1 MGSDPIF
8 RHTARMLVPVILSGG
23 SGTRLW
29 PLSRKLLPKQF
40 LPLVSA
46 RTMIQETVL
55 RVAALPDC
63 GAPLLVAGDEQRF
76 LAAEQMREIGVR
88 PASILLEPIGR
99 NTAPAIAAAALL
111 AKAAEPKALLLVLPS
126 DHAIRNLAA
135 FHAAVAQARRAAE
148 AGMLATFGM
157 RPSGPE
163 TGFGYIEAGAPL
175 PGLPGARAIKR
186 FVEKPDAPTAQRFV
200 QSGSFLWNSGMFL
213 FGAAR
218 FLEELGA
225 HRPAILEAV
234 RRAVAGAARDLD
246 FLRLEEKAFAAAAAE
261 PVDVAV
267 MEQTQAGAV
276 IECELGWSDVGSFD
290 KLWELGEKD
299 AQGNVA
305 QGDVALHGA
314 SGCYVRADGRHVAVL
329 GAENLVIV
337 ETGDAL
343 LVATRERAQEVKEVV
358 ARLEREKRSEHL
370 SHARVYRPWGYYESV
385 DGGERFQVKRL
396 MVKPGQALS
405 LQRHRKRA
413 EHWVVVSGRARVTR
427 EGEVHLVEENESIF
441 IPLGAKHRLENPGV
455 EPLFVVEVQ
464 SGTYFGEDD
473 IERFDDR
480 YNRS

>member
-1 MGSDPIF
+1 
-8 RHTARMLVPVILSGG
+8 MLVPVILSGG

-40 LPLVSA
+40 LPLVSE

-55 RVAALPDC
+55 RLAGLPDC
-63 GAPLLVAGDEQRF
+63 GAPLLVAGNEQRF
-76 LAAEQMREIGVR
+76 LAAEQMREIGAR
-88 PASILLEPIGR
+88 PARILLEPAGR
-99 NTAPAIAAAALL
+99 NTAPAIAAAALVAL
-111 AKAAEPKALLLVLPS
+111 AEDPQALLLVLPS
-126 DHAIRNLAA
+126 DHAIRDLAA

-148 AGMLATFGM
+148 AGLLATFGM
-157 RPSGPE
+157 RPTGPE

-175 PGLPGARAIKR
+175 AGLPGARAIKR
-186 FVEKPDAPTAQRFV
+186 FVEKPDEATARRFLA
-200 QSGSFLWNSGMFL
+200 QGGFTWNSGMFL

-234 RRAVAGAARDLD
+234 RRAVAGAERDLD
-246 FLRLEEKAFAAAAAE
+246 FLRLEAAAFAEAPAE
-261 PVDVAV
+261 PVDTAV
-267 MEQTQAGAV
+267 MERTRSGAV
-276 IECELGWSDVGSFD
+276 IECELGWSDVGSFAT
-290 KLWELGEKD
+290 LWELGRKD

-305 QGDVALHGA
+305 AGDVSLTGA
-314 SGCYVRADGRHVAVL
+314 KGCYVRADGRHVAVL

-358 ARLEREKRSEHL
+358 ARLEREKRSEHV

-385 DGGERFQVKRL
+385 DGGERFRVKRL

-413 EHWVVVSGRARVTR
+413 EHWVVVSGRARVTKD
-427 EGEVHLVEENESIF
+427 GEVHEVLENESIF
-441 IPLGAKHRLENPGV
+441 IPLGAKHRLENPGE

-473 IERFDDR
+473 IERFEDR
-480 YNRS
+480 YNRG

>member
-1 MGSDPIF
+1 
-8 RHTARMLVPVILSGG
+8 MLVPVILSGG
-23 SGTRLW
+23 AGTRLW

-40 LPLVSA
+40 LPLLA
-46 RTMIQETVL
+46 QRTMIQETVL
-55 RVAALPDC
+55 RLAGLPDC
-63 GAPLLVAGDEQRF
+63 GAPLLVAGDEHRF
-76 LAAEQMREIGVR
+76 LAAEQMREIGAR
-88 PASILLEPIGR
+88 PARILLEPAGR

-111 AKAAEPKALLLVLPS
+111 AVAEDPKALLLVLPS
-126 DHAIRNLAA
+126 DHAIRDLAA
-135 FHAAVAQARRAAE
+135 FNAAVALARRAAE
-148 AGMLATFGM
+148 AGLLVTFGM
-157 RPSGPE
+157 RPSAPE

-175 PGLPGARAIKR
+175 AGLPGARAIRR
-186 FVEKPDAPTAQRFV
+186 FVEKPDEATARRFLAA
-200 QSGSFLWNSGMFL
+200 GSFLWNSGMFL

-246 FLRLEEKAFAAAAAE
+246 FLRLEAAAFAAAPAE

-267 MEQTQAGAV
+267 MEKTRSGAV
-276 IECELGWSDVGSFD
+276 IECELGWSDVGSFAT
-290 KLWELGEKD
+290 LWALGEKD

-305 QGDVALHGA
+305 QGDVLLSGA
-314 SGCYVRADGRHVAVL
+314 SGCYVRADGRMVAVL
-329 GAENLVIV
+329 GAADLVIV

-343 LVATRERAQEVKEVV
+343 LVATRSRAQEVKDVV
-358 ARLEREKRSEHL
+358 ARLEKEKRSEHQ

-385 DGGERFQVKRL
+385 DAGERYKVKRL

-413 EHWVVVSGRARVTR
+413 EHWVVVSGRARVTK
-427 EGEVHLVEENESIF
+427 EGEVHEVLENESIF
-441 IPLGAKHRLENPGV
+441 IPLGAKHRLENPGA

-473 IERFDDR
+473 IERFEDR
-480 YNRS
+480 YNRG